1 MDLVR
6 YAGCICRPSC

>member
-6 YAGCICRPSC
+6 YAGCRCRPFC

>member
-6 YAGCICRPSC
+6 YAGCMCRPSC